1 MIQKMKRRKNVCQ
14 GYKEVICN
22 CCLVDRIRWPILP
35 CISYNAI
42 SDTMITTYCWLTQ
55 KEITFVVGTSTSCR
69 ERACDRSVFRR
80 LLKPNERFIVTA
92 SMIKATT
99 MRRIAI
105 VLSILQIRRKKPR
118 ETLRRIN
125 STQRITLSSRNC
137 LRRAIKCS
145 VRLTSKRDSWEQLN
159 GRKDKSTIFD

>member
-1 MIQKMKRRKNVCQ
+1 MKRRKNVYQ
-14 GYKEVICN
+14 GYEEVICN

-99 MRRIAI
+99 MRRNDRDCTIDTSNKAEEA
-105 VLSILQIRRKKPR
+105 PR
-118 ETLRRIN
+118 NFTADKLN
-125 STQRITLSSRNC
+125 STNYAELEKLPS
-137 LRRAIKCS
+137 AGYKM
-145 VRLTSKRDSWEQLN
+145 
-159 GRKDKSTIFD
+159 